1 MRLLDLIL
9 QDKSFRVQN
18 NCNNFVTKDG
28 TTVKYGNLDTSTE
41 KLRTNDFIGQN
52 LVGLNF

>member
-18 NCNNFVTKDG
+18 NRNNFVTKDG
-28 TTVKYGNLDTSTE
+28 ATVKYGNLDTSTE